1 MSPVNGTSLWLGPRR
16 PRDRA
21 FRAVYWLGFRVMRCW
36 WYFMRPQHRGAL
48 VAVWVADRVL
58 VLRQSYRV
66 HLNLPGGG
74 VNRGETPVSA
84 ARREL
89 REEVGLDLPES
100 ALAIG
105 WEGVALW
112 DWRHDHVT
120 IFEAHLEHLPTLYPD
135 GREIV
140 EARLINPLAV
150 LAGPQAPFV
159 EAYLLQRLAQ
169 SARGS

>member
-1 MSPVNGTSLWLGPRR
+1 MSVSTWTGPRR

-21 FRAVYWLGFRVMRCW
+21 FRIIYWFGFRVMRCW
-36 WYFMRPQHRGAL
+36 WYFRRPKHRGAL

-58 VLRQSYRV
+58 VLRLSYRV

-74 VNRGETPVSA
+74 VHRGETVMQA

-89 REEVGLDLPES
+89 FEEVGLDLPES
-100 ALAIG
+100 ALSIG
-105 WEGVALW
+105 WDGEALW

-120 IFEAHLEHLPTLYPD
+120 IFEANLDELPFVRPD
-135 GREIV
+135 GREVI

-169 SARGS
+169 AARGS